1 MGRTRRFTLIT
12 GQDIEADSAHAF
24 FEALRLTETIPPPD
38 LARYL
43 DLIRSRG
50 ALGFGVELDVG
61 VPGTDIRTRCR
72 RALASLMRHGWVR
85 VSTDGVRTGG
95 PVELRLAAAG

>member
-1 MGRTRRFTLIT
+1 MSRTRRFTWIT
-12 GQDIEADSAHAF
+12 GQQIEADSATSF
-24 FEALRLTETIPPPD
+24 FEALRQTETVPPPD
-38 LARYL
+38 LGRYL

-85 VSTDGVRTGG
+85 VGRDGVRTGG
-95 PVELRLAAAG
+95 PVELRLAMAG